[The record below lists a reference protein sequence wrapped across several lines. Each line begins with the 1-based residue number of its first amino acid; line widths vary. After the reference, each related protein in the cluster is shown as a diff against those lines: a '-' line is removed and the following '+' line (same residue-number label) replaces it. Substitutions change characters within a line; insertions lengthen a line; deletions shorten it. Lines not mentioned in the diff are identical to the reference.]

1 MAADQTLIQGALNA
15 AISDST
21 GDYAKNMAKANITP
35 ELIGHVTKFVTDFKD
50 QRMNQWNN
58 AIKDS
63 KNRGD
68 SESDG
73 QRDAIY
79 EYAGEFKKDFLFGNS
94 KQREDA
100 LINLRK
106 LRLQMDDIKEWEKG
120 IQEIDGSELDG
131 NAYKHLLESDRGGEL
146 LEIMKGGEKPILD
159 PNRKKGDEYK
169 LGHMI
174 TNSETG
180 EKEWMSATDLKG
192 LIGSYTFDTNSENML
207 EALRLKHGGKG
218 VDIDEATLMNDV
230 DGLVKNGK
238 FNSLLRDEY
247 IPNHNF
253 LDDLREKLHGMT
265 YEELGI
271 EKETL
276 DNIDAQLDE
285 VDQSDGINEYEAFLI
300 SEELIKDQDLTKQ
313 YLSQY
318 FATHLIGTNNINNK
332 RQVFRG
338 GGNNKET
345 KGKYDDLTFPEAF
358 KAARAELGKG
368 KTFMWKG
375 NQYTTNYESEVA
387 PGTYGPPIR

>member
-1 MAADQTLIQGALNA
+1 MAADQTLVQGAYKA
-15 AISDST
+15 ALADT
-21 GDYAKNMAKANITP
+21 TDDYGKNMAAANIAP
-35 ELIGHVTKFVTDFKD
+35 ELIGHVTDFVTGIK
-50 QRMNQWNN
+50 QNRQNEWNN

-68 SESDG
+68 SSSKG
-73 QRDAIY
+73 QQDAIY
-79 EYAGEFKKDFLFGNS
+79 EYAGEFKNQFLNGSQKD
-94 KQREDA
+94 KEDA

-106 LRLQMDDIKEWEKG
+106 LRLQVDDIKEWEKG
-120 IQEIDGSELDG
+120 VQQIDGSELDG
-131 NAYKHLLESDRGGEL
+131 NAYKHLLNSDRGGEL
-146 LEIMKGGEKPILD
+146 LEIMKGGEKPILN
-159 PNRKKGDEYK
+159 PNRKEGDELK
-169 LGHMI
+169 LGHMV
-174 TNSETG
+174 TNPETG
-180 EKEWMSATDLKG
+180 DKEWMSSTDLQG
-192 LIGSYTFDTNSENML
+192 LINGYTFDVKSENML

-218 VDIDEATLMNDV
+218 VEIDEATLMNDV

-253 LDDLREKLHGMT
+253 LEDLREKLHGMT

-313 YLSQY
+313 YISQY

-358 KAARAELGKG
+358 KAARIELGKG

>member
-1 MAADQTLIQGALNA
+1 MAADQTLIQGAYKA
-15 AISDST
+15 ALADTT
-21 GDYAKNMAKANITP
+21 GDYGKNMAAANVAP
-35 ELIGHVTKFVTDFKD
+35 ELIGHITNFATSIK
-50 QRMNQWNN
+50 QNRQNEWNN
-58 AIKDS
+58 ALKDS

-68 SESDG
+68 SSSKG
-73 QRDAIY
+73 QQNAIY
-79 EYAGEFKKDFLFGNS
+79 EYAGEFKDQFLNGTQKD
-94 KQREDA
+94 KEDA

-106 LRLQMDDIKEWEKG
+106 LRLQVDDIKEWEKG
-120 IQEIDGSELDG
+120 VQQIDGSELDG

-146 LEIMKGGEKPILD
+146 LEIMKGGEKPILN
-159 PNRKKGDEYK
+159 PNRKEGDELK
-169 LGHMI
+169 LGHMV
-174 TNSETG
+174 TNPETG
-180 EKEWMSATDLKG
+180 DKEWMSSTDLQG
-192 LIGSYTFDTNSENML
+192 LINGYTFDVNSENML

-313 YLSQY
+313 YISQY
-318 FATHLIGTNNINNK
+318 FTTHLIGTNNINNK

-368 KTFMWKG
+368 KTFMWKA

>member
-1 MAADQTLIQGALNA
+1 
-15 AISDST
+15 
-21 GDYAKNMAKANITP
+21 
-35 ELIGHVTKFVTDFKD
+35 
-50 QRMNQWNN
+50 
-58 AIKDS
+58 
-63 KNRGD
+63 
-68 SESDG
+68 
-73 QRDAIY
+73 
-79 EYAGEFKKDFLFGNS
+79 
-94 KQREDA
+94 
-100 LINLRK
+100 
-106 LRLQMDDIKEWEKG
+106 
-120 IQEIDGSELDG
+120 
-131 NAYKHLLESDRGGEL
+131 
-146 LEIMKGGEKPILD
+146 
-159 PNRKKGDEYK
+159 
-169 LGHMI
+169 
-174 TNSETG
+174 
-180 EKEWMSATDLKG
+180 
-192 LIGSYTFDTNSENML
+192 ML

-313 YLSQY
+313 YISQY
-318 FATHLIGTNNINNK
+318 FTTHLIGTNNINNK

-368 KTFMWKG
+368 KTFMWKA